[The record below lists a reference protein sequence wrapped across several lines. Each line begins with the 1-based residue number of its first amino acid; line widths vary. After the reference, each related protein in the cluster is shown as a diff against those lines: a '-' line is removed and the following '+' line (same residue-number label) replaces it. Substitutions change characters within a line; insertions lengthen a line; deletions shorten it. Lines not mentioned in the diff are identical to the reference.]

1 MVSELVWGTEP
12 TPEFAAWRLVDS
24 DIAESEHWNVFDSAG
39 SENGPWQIQKV
50 DEVHYWDDD
59 TDVWLHVVR
68 RAYAGSETHLR
79 ALRYVA
85 AHNPPEFEAITK
97 HIREG
102 EWT

>member
-1 MVSELVWGTEP
+1 MSELVWGYEP
-12 TPEFAAWRLVDS
+12 TPEFAAWRLADS
-24 DIAESEHWNVFDSAG
+24 DIAESEHWNVFECSG
-39 SENGPWQIQKV
+39 SDNGPWQIQKV
-50 DEVHYWDDD
+50 DEADSWGDD

-85 AHNPPEFEAITK
+85 AHNPTEFEAITK
-97 HIREG
+97 YIREG